1 MRSAFIRS
9 MLAAGALVMLASCG
23 GPPPTR
29 TVTVPAED
37 PAEVH
42 EVEHPVREGETLA
55 AIADLYYGDP
65 ARAVDIA
72 AVNGVDATA
81 RLAPGSVLKLRFASS
96 ELAAARLRRAA
107 MGPYNRG
114 VAALEQGDL
123 DEAERQ
129 FRLARRTDPGLQMAD
144 YNLAV
149 VLGKRGR
156 HDAAAELLTPL
167 VAARPAAADYGFA
180 LGNALFYQTRYQE
193 AVAAFTAVLAHHP
206 DDRRALFGRA
216 RALHEAGER
225 EAALAA
231 WATYLEHDATSAWA
245 DEARRLRR
253 ALRER

>member
-1 MRSAFIRS
+1 MTCSVIRWT
-9 MLAAGALVMLASCG
+9 LTAGALVMLASCG
-23 GPPPTR
+23 GPPP
-29 TVTVPAED
+29 VQDGAVPAED
-37 PAEVH
+37 TGVVH
-42 EVEHPVREGETLA
+42 EVEHPVREGETLST
-55 AIADLYYGDP
+55 IADLYYGDP

-72 AVNGVDATA
+72 AANGVDVAA
-81 RLAPGSVLKLRFASS
+81 RLAPGSVLKLGFASA
-96 ELAAARLRRAA
+96 ELAAARLRQAA

-114 VAALEQGDL
+114 VAAMEQGDL

-167 VAARPAAADYGFA
+167 VAARPDAADYGFA
-180 LGNALFYQTRYQE
+180 LGNAFFYQTRYQDAA
-193 AVAAFTAVLAHHP
+193 AVFTAVLAHHP

-231 WATYLEHDATSAWA
+231 WTTYLEHDATSAWA

-253 ALRER
+253 ALRDR